1 MIKIRNIISVV
12 ILCLCVN
19 ITQAQVSFELDS
31 LKISHVAWI
40 CPNNVVIT
48 NFAYGPHLRMHF
60 SIKNNGTDT
69 ISIRTKDLNICVES
83 SQFEGVNCKETF
95 VELQNVDSLIIIPP
109 NSTFNFRGTNDLVVT
124 GEVTVGLNYRKT
136 DFLPFLTR
144 LLKDATFVLTIS
156 EHQIFHAPVK
166 NCYIAAPFF
175 VDGTFNESIFSPVH

>member
-1 MIKIRNIISVV
+1 MKKIRNVIYVV

-31 LKISHVAWI
+31 LKISHVTWM

-48 NFAYGPHLRMHF
+48 HFAYGPHLRMLF

-69 ISIRTKDLNICVES
+69 ITLRTKDLNVCIES

-95 VELQNVDSLIIIPP
+95 VELQDVDSLIVIPP
-109 NSTFNFRGTNDLVVT
+109 NSAFKFRGANDLVVA
-124 GEVTVGLNYRKT
+124 GEETVDLNYRKT

-144 LLKDATFVLTIS
+144 MLKDAAFVLTIS
-156 EHQIFHAPVK
+156 EQQIFRATVR
-166 NCYIAAPFF
+166 NCYVAAPFF
-175 VDGTFNESIFSPVH
+175 VDGTFNESIFSPEY